1 MPTTRTVTLNPHLT
15 ATLPDTRA
23 RISGALAAHL
33 PNHVAQRITGEKIH
47 EKNMGQHRRV
57 HRHPETLHHGRRAV
71 PNQRLHSNRTSEWT
85 HSTTKNP
92 ISQDLGRIRGVA
104 YTIRM
109 WIKYWWVLDRRGWVQ
124 PQENEPGR

>member
-1 MPTTRTVTLNPHLT
+1 MRRTWVSTDEYIVIPKLFTMAGARCQTRGCIQIARASGLT
-15 ATLPDTRA
+15 ALRKT
-23 RISGALAAHL
+23 
-33 PNHVAQRITGEKIH
+33 
-47 EKNMGQHRRV
+47 
-57 HRHPETLHHGRRAV
+57 
-71 PNQRLHSNRTSEWT
+71 
-85 HSTTKNP
+85 P